1 MRLKYQDISFT
12 ELIALGKLSKIEFL
26 VKSPSETG
34 LKYYITLA
42 CINGKKC
49 YKLAIHSNE
58 EEATKYGDRL
68 IEFSK
73 AIS

>member
-1 MRLKYQDISFT
+1 MKSKYQDISFT
-12 ELIALGKLSKIEFL
+12 ELIALGKLSKIEL

-49 YKLAIHSNE
+49 YKLAIHGSE

-68 IEFSK
+68 IEFSR

>member
-1 MRLKYQDISFT
+1 MKYKDISFT
-12 ELIALGKLSKIEFL
+12 ELIALGKTSKIDFM

-34 LKYYITLA
+34 LKHYITLA

-49 YKLAIHSNE
+49 YKLAIHGSE
-58 EEATKYGDRL
+58 EEATKYGDKL

-73 AIS
+73 AIA